1 MGVAAFVLAVV
12 FALIPYLS
20 TVLFIVAPL
29 ASTDM
34 MSVAMVSLL
43 VHEAGIIVAL
53 VLGIIAT
60 VTRRGRGWAIAAI
73 VISVLLN
80 QMLSGALIQFVYLAL
95 MPQP

>member
-1 MGVAAFVLAVV
+1 
-12 FALIPYLS
+12 
-20 TVLFIVAPL
+20 LFIVAPL